1 MAASATATT
10 THMPR
15 FRAFPVIKIKRSNLV
30 ATGSPWWVQLT
41 EDWID
46 PKAQEWVQD
55 LSLEAGSE
63 VLLCELWNEPE
74 EFAGLAPTA
83 WVRVHHERCTCQDEP
98 LVDSADEDC
107 NCSD

>member
-1 MAASATATT
+1 
-10 THMPR
+10 MPSSIVPLSDQDQAKQPR
-15 FRAFPVIKIKRSNLV
+15 RDGVALV
-30 ATGSPWWVQLT
+30 VQLT